1 MSATKDWIYGE
12 TQEKFRYSN
21 RKFEFSKII
30 QNLNILFI
38 INRKYEFY
46 SLNWNIE
53 NIQLIPAAFGGP
65 IGK

>member
-30 QNLNILFI
+30 QNLNILFYYKQKI
-38 INRKYEFY
+38 
-46 SLNWNIE
+46 
-53 NIQLIPAAFGGP
+53 
-65 IGK
+65 